1 MELSK
6 SDVVLSLAGRD
17 QGMLFFVVDTD
28 GVYVSLVNGKERKLE
43 NPKRKKAK
51 HVRKVL
57 RPDSTVAAKLIAG
70 DKLLNSELRR
80 ELAYSAGNSTFQPRR
95 VQKLGKRR
103 RNRT

>member
-43 NPKRKKAK
+43 NPTRKTAL
-51 HVRKVL
+51 HLCIVL
-57 RPDSTVAAKLIAG
+57 RPDSTVAAKLISR

-80 ELAYSAGNSTFQPRR
+80 ELAVLGREFNVSTKEGSETW
-95 VQKLGKRR
+95 QK
-103 RNRT
+103 TT

>member
-1 MELSK
+1 MEIQK
-6 SDVVLSLAGRD
+6 SDIVLSEAGRD
-17 QGMLFFVVDTD
+17 QGMLFFVIDTD

-80 ELAYSAGNSTFQPRR
+80 ELAIIGQKFN
-95 VQKLGKRR
+95 VQTKEVSETWQK
-103 RNRT
+103 TT

>member
-6 SDVVLSLAGRD
+6 SEVVLSLAGRD
-17 QGMLFFVVDTD
+17 QGML
-28 GVYVSLVNGKERKLE
+28 NGKERKLE

-80 ELAYSAGNSTFQPRR
+80 ELAVLGREFNVSTKEGSETW
-95 VQKLGKRR
+95 QK
-103 RNRT
+103 TT

>member
-1 MELSK
+1 MWCSPLP
-6 SDVVLSLAGRD
+6 VVIRECCSLW
-17 QGMLFFVVDTD
+17 LTLD

-80 ELAYSAGNSTFQPRR
+80 ELAVLGREFNVSTKEGSETW
-95 VQKLGKRR
+95 QK
-103 RNRT
+103 TT

>member
-51 HVRKVL
+51 HVRK
-57 RPDSTVAAKLIAG
+57 

-80 ELAYSAGNSTFQPRR
+80 ELAVLGREFNVSTKEGSETW
-95 VQKLGKRR
+95 QK
-103 RNRT
+103 TT

>member
-57 RPDSTVAAKLIAG
+57 RPDSTVSAKLIAG

-80 ELAYSAGNSTFQPRR
+80 ELAVLGREFNVSTKEGSETW
-95 VQKLGKRR
+95 QK
-103 RNRT
+103 TT